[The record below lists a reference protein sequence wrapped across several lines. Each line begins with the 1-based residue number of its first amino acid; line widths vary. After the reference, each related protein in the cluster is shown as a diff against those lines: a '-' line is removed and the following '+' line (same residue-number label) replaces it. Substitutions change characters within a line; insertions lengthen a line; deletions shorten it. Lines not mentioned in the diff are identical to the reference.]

1 MTKCSAIITLKLDN
15 GDFTSQDVKNAQEN
29 RLQTIEDQIGICKQM
44 SRINI
49 GTNEEIKSKKKE
61 ERLHKEK
68 EKVSLELKCLP

>member
-68 EKVSLELKCLP
+68 EKVSLKLK